1 MHLLRRRPYSFPS
14 TGTRDVITML
24 SHSFDKSSSSDSNWT
39 VDAHLGEEF
48 YNRRGFMQNSSGI
61 HSGDLKPVTF
71 FVYLI
76 NMTKTLQ
83 VINETL
89 ILEMNMR
96 KDTVLLKIGNNHSY
110 VAKKINLF

>member
-1 MHLLRRRPYSFPS
+1 
-14 TGTRDVITML
+14 
-24 SHSFDKSSSSDSNWT
+24 
-39 VDAHLGEEF
+39 
-48 YNRRGFMQNSSGI
+48 MQNSSGI

>member
-1 MHLLRRRPYSFPS
+1 MRRRPYSFPS
-14 TGTRDVITML
+14 TGTGDVITMF
-24 SHSFDKSSSSDSNWT
+24 SRSFDKSSSSDSNWT
-39 VDAHLGEEF
+39 VDAHLAEEF

-61 HSGDLKPVTF
+61 RSGDLKPVTF